1 MSVAAAVPAAT
12 AGVAAPTGRRPRR
25 GLGRTGRIAGG
36 VVALA
41 TLVAVVGPWIT
52 PDDPNA
58 ADLALAWIGPDG
70 AHLLGLDVQGRDVLS
85 RILAGAR
92 SSMLGPLLIV
102 VICMA
107 VGSLLGLVSAW
118 RGGMVDTTVGAG
130 LDILFAFPGVLL
142 AALTAAVFGAGLWAA
157 VLAMAVAYTPFVAR
171 LLRSAMLKERSQP
184 YVTAL
189 EVQGLGATA
198 ICVRHLLPNVFP
210 FMVAQASILFGYAV
224 LDLAVI
230 SYLGI
235 GVQPPDPD
243 WGVMISENQ
252 SGILLGYPLPALC
265 AGACI
270 VAVVVAMNV
279 LGERL
284 LERAE
289 RRGGR

>member
-1 MSVAAAVPAAT
+1 MSTLTSTVATPAGTKPAR
-12 AGVAAPTGRRPRR
+12 ARRRT
-25 GLGRTGRIAGG
+25 GLGVTGRIAAT
-36 VVALA
+36 VVGLA
-41 TLVAVVGPWIT
+41 ALVAVIGPWIT
-52 PDDPNA
+52 PQDPNV
-58 ADLALAWIGPDG
+58 ADLASAWIGPG
-70 AHLLGLDVQGRDVLS
+70 GGHLLGFDVQGRDVFS
-85 RILAGAR
+85 RILGGAR

-102 VICMA
+102 VICML
-107 VGSLLGLVSAW
+107 VGSVLGLVTAW
-118 RGGMVDTTVGAG
+118 RGGMVDTTVSAG

-142 AALTAAVFGAGLWAA
+142 AALTAAVFGAGMWAA

-184 YVTAL
+184 YITAL
-189 EVQGLGATA
+189 EVQGLGAAA
-198 ICVRHLLPNVFP
+198 ICLRHVLPNVFP
-210 FMVAQASILFGYAV
+210 FIVAQASILFGYAV

-235 GVQPPDPD
+235 GVQPPNPD

-270 VAVVVAMNV
+270 VAVVVAMNL

-284 LERAE
+284 LERAGKDGA
-289 RRGGR
+289 R

>member
-1 MSVAAAVPAAT
+1 MSA
-12 AGVAAPTGRRPRR
+12 VAAPVAGARPVRRRR
-25 GLGRTGRIAGG
+25 HTGLGVTGWVSVVVVGLAT
-36 VVALA
+36 VVA
-41 TLVAVVGPWIT
+41 VIGPWVA
-52 PDDPNA
+52 PQDPNQ
-58 ADLALAWIGPDG
+58 ADLVQAWIGPG
-70 AHLLGLDVQGRDVLS
+70 GGHALGLDVQGRDVLS

-102 VICMA
+102 GLCML
-107 VGSLLGLVSAW
+107 VGAGLGLISAW
-118 RGGMVDTTVGAG
+118 RGGPIDTTVSAG

-184 YVTAL
+184 YITAL

-235 GVQPPDPD
+235 GVQPPNPD

-252 SGILLGYPLPALC
+252 SGILLGYPLPALV

-270 VAVVVAMNV
+270 VVVVVAMNL

-284 LERAE
+284 LERAGKD
-289 RRGGR
+289 GGR

>member
-1 MSVAAAVPAAT
+1 MSAVATPAAGTTPVRARRRTGLGVTGKVAAAVV
-12 AGVAAPTGRRPRR
+12 GVAA
-25 GLGRTGRIAGG
+25 
-36 VVALA
+36 
-41 TLVAVVGPWIT
+41 LVAVIGPWIT
-52 PDDPNA
+52 PHDPNV
-58 ADLALAWIGPDG
+58 ADLATAWIGPGGD
-70 AHLLGLDVQGRDVLS
+70 HLLGFDVQGRDVFS
-85 RILAGAR
+85 RILGGAR

-102 VICMA
+102 VICML
-107 VGSLLGLVSAW
+107 VGSVLGLVTAW
-118 RGGMVDTTVGAG
+118 RGGMVDTTVSAG

-142 AALTAAVFGAGLWAA
+142 AALTAAVFGAGMWAA

-171 LLRSAMLKERSQP
+171 LLRSAMLKERNQP
-184 YVTAL
+184 YITAL

-198 ICVRHLLPNVFP
+198 ICLRHVLPNVFP
-210 FMVAQASILFGYAV
+210 FIVAQASILFGYAV

-235 GVQPPDPD
+235 GVQPPNPD

-270 VAVVVAMNV
+270 VAVVVAMNL

-284 LERAE
+284 LERAGKD
-289 RRGGR
+289 GGR

>member
-1 MSVAAAVPAAT
+1 MSA
-12 AGVAAPTGRRPRR
+12 VAAPIAAPAAGTSPVRRRR
-25 GLGRTGRIAGG
+25 RTGLGITGWVSVVVVGLAT
-36 VVALA
+36 VVA
-41 TLVAVVGPWIT
+41 VIGPWIA
-52 PDDPNA
+52 PHDPNQ
-58 ADLALAWIGPDG
+58 ADLVQAWIGPG
-70 AHLLGLDVQGRDVLS
+70 GGHLLGLDVQGRDVLS

-102 VICMA
+102 VLCML
-107 VGSLLGLVSAW
+107 VGAGLGLVSAW
-118 RGGMVDTTVGAG
+118 RGGSVDTTVSAG

-184 YVTAL
+184 YITAL

-198 ICVRHLLPNVFP
+198 ICLRHLLPNVFP

-252 SGILLGYPLPALC
+252 SGILLGYPMPALV
-265 AGACI
+265 AGGCI
-270 VAVVVAMNV
+270 VVVVVAMNL

-284 LERAE
+284 LELSGKEGE
-289 RRGGR
+289 R

>member
-1 MSVAAAVPAAT
+1 MSVAAAAPAAN
-12 AGVAAPTGRRPRR
+12 AGAVAPTRRRGRR
-25 GLGRTGRIAGG
+25 GLGPTGRIAAG
-36 VVALA
+36 VVVLA
-41 TLVAVVGPWIT
+41 TVVAVVGPWVT

-58 ADLALAWIGPDG
+58 ADLAQAWIAPGG
-70 AHLLGLDVQGRDVLS
+70 GHLLGLDVQGRDVLS
-85 RILAGAR
+85 RVLAGAR

-102 VICMA
+102 VLCM
-107 VGSLLGLVSAW
+107 VIGSLLGLVSAW

-171 LLRSAMLKERSQP
+171 ILRSAMLKERSQP
-184 YVTAL
+184 YITAL

-289 RRGGR
+289 RKGGR

>member
-1 MSVAAAVPAAT
+1 MSAVATATTAPAAGTT
-12 AGVAAPTGRRPRR
+12 ATRRRAR
-25 GLGRTGRIAGG
+25 LGATVWVC
-36 VVALA
+36 VV
-41 TLVAVVGPWIT
+41 VVGLAALIGIIGPVLT
-52 PDDPNA
+52 PNDPNQ
-58 ADLALAWIGPDG
+58 ADLAQAWIGPG
-70 AHLLGLDVQGRDVLS
+70 EGHLLGLDVQGRDVLS
-85 RILAGAR
+85 RVLAGAR
-92 SSMLGPLLIV
+92 SSLLGPLLIV
-102 VICMA
+102 VLCML
-107 VGSLLGLVSAW
+107 VGSVLGLASAW
-118 RGGMVDTTVGAG
+118 RGGAVDTTVSAG
-130 LDILFAFPGVLL
+130 LDVLFAFPGVLL

-184 YVTAL
+184 YIAAL

-235 GVQPPDPD
+235 GVQPPNPD

-252 SGILLGYPLPALC
+252 SGILLGYPMPALA
-265 AGACI
+265 AGVCI
-270 VAVVVAMNV
+270 VVVVVAMNL

-284 LERAE
+284 LERAGKE
-289 RRGGR
+289 GGR

>member
-1 MSVAAAVPAAT
+1 MSSA
-12 AGVAAPTGRRPRR
+12 VAAPATSVPRRRGWSR
-25 GLGRTGRIAGG
+25 GLGTTGWIAGG
-36 VVALA
+36 VVGLA
-41 TLVAVVGPWIT
+41 TLVAVVGPWVT
-52 PDDPNA
+52 PHDPNQ
-58 ADLALAWIGPDG
+58 ADLVNAWIGPGGD
-70 AHLLGLDVQGRDVLS
+70 HLLGLDVQGRDVLS

-102 VICMA
+102 VICMLI
-107 VGSLLGLVSAW
+107 GSALGLVSSW
-118 RGGMVDTTVGAG
+118 RGGMVDTTVSAG

-171 LLRSAMLKERSQP
+171 ILRSAMLKERNQP
-184 YVTAL
+184 YITAL

-198 ICVRHLLPNVFP
+198 ICLRHVLPNVFP
-210 FMVAQASILFGYAV
+210 FMVAQGSILFGYAV

-235 GVQPPDPD
+235 GVQPPNPD

-265 AGACI
+265 AGGCI
-270 VAVVVAMNV
+270 VAVVVAMNL

-284 LERAE
+284 LERAGKD
-289 RRGGR
+289 GGR

>member
-1 MSVAAAVPAAT
+1 MSA
-12 AGVAAPTGRRPRR
+12 VAAPVAGTRPVRGRRRT
-25 GLGRTGRIAGG
+25 GLGATGWASAA
-36 VVALA
+36 VVGLA
-41 TLVAVVGPWIT
+41 TLVAVVGPLVA
-52 PDDPNA
+52 PHDPNQ
-58 ADLALAWIGPDG
+58 ADLVQAWIGPGGD
-70 AHLLGLDVQGRDVLS
+70 HLVGLDVQGRDVLS

-102 VICMA
+102 VICML

-118 RGGMVDTTVGAG
+118 RGGMVDAGVSAG

-171 LLRSAMLKERSQP
+171 LLRGAMLKERNQP
-184 YVTAL
+184 YITAL

-198 ICVRHLLPNVFP
+198 ICLRHVLPNVFP
-210 FMVAQASILFGYAV
+210 FMVAQGSILFGYAV

-270 VAVVVAMNV
+270 VAVVVAMNL

-284 LERAE
+284 LERAGKD
-289 RRGGR
+289 GGR

>member
-1 MSVAAAVPAAT
+1 MSAVATPL
-12 AGVAAPTGRRPRR
+12 AGTKPLRRRRRSRLGGTGWVSV
-25 GLGRTGRIAGG
+25 T
-36 VVALA
+36 VVGLA
-41 TLVAVVGPWIT
+41 TLVAIAGPLVA
-52 PDDPNA
+52 PHDPNQ
-58 ADLALAWIGPDG
+58 ADLVRAWFGPDG
-70 AHLLGLDVQGRDVLS
+70 GHALGLDVQGRDVLS

-102 VICMA
+102 ALCML
-107 VGSLLGLVSAW
+107 VGSVLALVSAW
-118 RGGMVDTTVGAG
+118 RGGTVDTTVSAG

-142 AALTAAVFGAGLWAA
+142 AALAAAVFGAGLWAA
-157 VLAMAVAYTPFVAR
+157 ALAMAVAYTPFVAR

-184 YVTAL
+184 YITAL
-189 EVQGLGATA
+189 EVQGLGAFA
-198 ICVRHLLPNVFP
+198 ICVRHLLPNVIP

-252 SGILLGYPLPALC
+252 SGILLGYPLPALV
-265 AGACI
+265 ASACI
-270 VAVVVAMNV
+270 VVVVVAMNL

-284 LERAE
+284 LERAGKD
-289 RRGGR
+289 GGR